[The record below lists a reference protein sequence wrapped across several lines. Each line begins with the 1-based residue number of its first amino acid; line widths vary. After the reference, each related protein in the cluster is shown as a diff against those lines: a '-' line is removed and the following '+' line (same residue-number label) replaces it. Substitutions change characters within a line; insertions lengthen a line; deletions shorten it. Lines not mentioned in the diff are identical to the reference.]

1 MELKVIKEDEKTLFL
16 ETTGETYTLT
26 NTIRESLWEDKNVSE
41 AADIKEHPYLAEPKI
56 FVRVSKG
63 SPKTALENAA
73 ERVAEKAK
81 EFKEEFKKALK
92 A

>member
-1 MELKVIKEDEKTLFL
+1 MELKIVKEDEKTLFL
-16 ETTGETYTLT
+16 ETPGETYTLT
-26 NTIRESLWEDKNVSE
+26 NTIREELWNDKNVSE

-73 ERVAEKAK
+73 ERVADKAK
-81 EFKEEFKKALK
+81 EFKEEFKKAFK
-92 A
+92 G